1 MMNWPS
7 IILWGFV
14 ATALLTMLMRGS
26 QALGLTRMDL
36 PFMLGTMFS
45 SNREHAKLYGFLI
58 HLVNAWVFSLLY
70 ALLFE
75 VMGYA
80 EWWLGGTSGL
90 IHGLFVLMVALP
102 IIPGLHPR
110 MASEYSGPVTLK
122 PLEPPGFMA
131 LNYGKRTPI
140 VILASHILYGT
151 ILGLFYMPVS
161 V

>member
-1 MMNWPS
+1 MNWPS

-26 QALGLTRMDL
+26 QALGLTRMDI

-58 HLVNAWVFSLLY
+58 HLVSGWVFSLLY

-140 VILASHILYGT
+140 ATLASHVLYGT
-151 ILGLFYMPVS
+151 ILGLFYVPVS

>member
-1 MMNWPS
+1 MNWPS

-26 QALGLTRMDL
+26 QALGLTRMDI
-36 PFMLGTMFS
+36 PFMFGTMFS

-58 HLVNAWVFSLLY
+58 HLVNGWVFSLLY

-80 EWWLGGTSGL
+80 EWWLGGASGL

-140 VILASHILYGT
+140 ATLASHVLYGT
-151 ILGLFYMPVS
+151 ILGLFYVPVS
-161 V
+161 A

>member
-36 PFMLGTMFS
+36 PFMLGTMSS

-58 HLVNAWVFSLLY
+58 HLVNGWVFSLLY
-70 ALLFE
+70 ALFFE